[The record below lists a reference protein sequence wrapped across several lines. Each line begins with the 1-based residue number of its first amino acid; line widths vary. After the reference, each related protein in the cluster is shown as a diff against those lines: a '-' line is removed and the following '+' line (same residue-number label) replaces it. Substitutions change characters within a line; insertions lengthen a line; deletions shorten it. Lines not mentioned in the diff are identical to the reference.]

1 MVSLK
6 KIEKQ
11 LKKIGFNH
19 NGWGR
24 TEVREL
30 KNIILPDEEIYE
42 CVNGFYDGGFALL
55 VATDVRVLLIDKK
68 PLNYLTVEDLRF
80 DMINELDYNHR
91 LIGANI
97 LIAAGNKNLRFTSIN
112 QPRLRK
118 LIGHVQRCMAEVKKK
133 QSSHQEGQVQHLEQI
148 NEQLQSYLLSQQQ
161 QQERL
166 HEQLETMRQNPRR
179 PIALPPAEATELDN
193 QVKDQLLARQ
203 LLAEHQVRTGQA
215 VQPAVV
221 TTDQL
226 SQDLYR
232 EGRQEVY
239 GQLAQPHSHHGLE
252 INPLHIAYGKLPQA
266 VWGKLGRPLL
276 EKTIALVPHVA
287 GQEAVSAAI
296 EA

>member
-1 MVSLK
+1 MANLK

-30 KNIILPDEEIYE
+30 QNIILPDEEIYE
-42 CVNGFYDGGFALL
+42 CVNGIYDGGFALL

-91 LIGANI
+91 LLGAYI
-97 LIAAGNKNLRFTSIN
+97 SISAGNKNLKFTSIN

-133 QSSHQEGQVQHLEQI
+133 QSSSQEGQIQHLEQI
-148 NEQLQSYLLSQQQ
+148 NQQLQSYLLTQQQ
-161 QQERL
+161 QQERMQA
-166 HEQLETMRQNPRR
+166 HLERIQSDVQATA
-179 PIALPPAEATELDN
+179 IPPPEPVKPDN
-193 QVKDQLLARQ
+193 RLADYLYAQQLLAQ
-203 LLAEHQVRTGQA
+203 YQIQTGQPMPVLPA
-215 VQPAVV
+215 PAVPPPP
-221 TTDQL
+221 TDNL
-226 SQDLYR
+226 VDDLYA

-239 GQLAQPHSHHGLE
+239 GRRHHGHHGIE
-252 INPLHIAYGKLPQA
+252 INPLHLAYGKLPQA
-266 VWGKLGRPLL
+266 VWGKFGRPLL
-276 EKTIALVPHVA
+276 QKTMLP
-287 GQEAVSAAI
+287 GQEAVSAPTEI
-296 EA
+296 

>member
-6 KIEKQ
+6 KIEDQ

-68 PLNYLTVEDLRF
+68 PLKYLTVEDLRF

-91 LIGANI
+91 FIGANI
-97 LIAAGNKNLRFTSIN
+97 SIAAGNKNLKFTSIN

-133 QSSHQEGQVQHLEQI
+133 QTSHQEGQVQHLEQI
-148 NEQLQSYLLSQQQ
+148 NEQLQSYLLTQQQ
-161 QQERL
+161 QQERMQL
-166 HEQLETMRQNPRR
+166 HLE
-179 PIALPPAEATELDN
+179 EL
-193 QVKDQLLARQ
+193 
-203 LLAEHQVRTGQA
+203 RT
-215 VQPAVV
+215 
-221 TTDQL
+221 
-226 SQDLYR
+226 
-232 EGRQEVY
+232 
-239 GQLAQPHSHHGLE
+239 
-252 INPLHIAYGKLPQA
+252 
-266 VWGKLGRPLL
+266 
-276 EKTIALVPHVA
+276 
-287 GQEAVSAAI
+287 
-296 EA
+296 